1 MASPPL
7 PTAAAPS
14 HPEAA
19 KQAAPVLPKPLTAD
33 RLISAPGSSAAL
45 MEGSDFNTEPPE
57 PLEDPSDY
65 SHGAQNFF
73 DSQQQGGSVAGQ
85 EGGGARVEER
95 RSGVFGAS
103 TTQPSL
109 LEPPSMKSYHTPLV
123 PRKHARL
130 QTQSVSTPNPKEAA
144 PVSIKEQIKTN
155 FGFTDSE
162 DEEGGS
168 ENESLAISPVKKAPG
183 LMGLALY
190 QDCSVLSEST
200 TSRLSMAPPS
210 LPSSHAAAP
219 VQRTAGPFRS

>member
-19 KQAAPVLPKPLTAD
+19 AVLPKPLIAD

-45 MEGSDFNTEPPE
+45 IEGSDFNTEPPE
-57 PLEDPSDY
+57 PSEDLSDY

-95 RSGVFGAS
+95 RSGAFGAS

-130 QTQSVSTPNPKEAA
+130 QTQSVSTPNPKEAV

-162 DEEGGS
+162 DEEGG
-168 ENESLAISPVKKAPG
+168 
-183 LMGLALY
+183 
-190 QDCSVLSEST
+190 
-200 TSRLSMAPPS
+200 
-210 LPSSHAAAP
+210 
-219 VQRTAGPFRS
+219 

>member
-19 KQAAPVLPKPLTAD
+19 KQAAAVLPKPLTAD

-57 PLEDPSDY
+57 PSEDLSDY

-130 QTQSVSTPNPKEAA
+130 QTQSVSTPNPKEVA

-168 ENESLAISPVKKAPG
+168 ENESLAISPVKRAPG